1 MKKITLFLAAG
12 LLLLATGAGAQT
24 LDLGVKAGAT
34 LGKID
39 GQSFKDG
46 YNFGIHAGFFAEIG
60 LGEKFGIQPEVLFN
74 QTKTQVKESIDAG
87 DVLKQGSK
95 GHLNYLSI
103 PVLLNF
109 KPAQIL
115 TIQAGPQ
122 FGILMNKDNSL
133 VANGKE
139 AFKSGDFAIALG
151 AQVNLGSLK
160 VYGRYNIGLSDAR
173 DVSDVTDQSKW
184 KNQQI
189 QLGIGYVIF

>member
-12 LLLLATGAGAQT
+12 LLLLATGVGAQT

-74 QTKTQVKESIDAG
+74 QTKTQVKESVDAG

-133 VANGKE
+133 VENGKD

>member
-12 LLLLATGAGAQT
+12 FLLLAGQLNAQS
-24 LDLGVKAGAT
+24 LDLGVKAGAS

-46 YNFGIHAGFFAEIG
+46 YNFGVHAGFFAEIG
-60 LGEKFGIQPEVLFN
+60 LGEHWGIQPEVLFN
-74 QTKTQVKESIDAG
+74 QTKTQVRSEASVA
-87 DVLKQGSK
+87 DVLKQGTK

-109 KPAQIL
+109 KPVNIL

-122 FGILMNKDNSL
+122 FGILMNKDNNL
-133 VANGKE
+133 VENGKE
-139 AFKSGDFAIALG
+139 AFKSGDFAIDLG

-160 VYGRYNIGLSDAR
+160 IYGRYNIGLSDAR
-173 DVSDVTDQSKW
+173 DVSDVTDNSKW

-189 QLGIGYVIF
+189 QLGIGYVIL

>member
-12 LLLLATGAGAQT
+12 LLLLATGVGAQS
-24 LDLGVKAGAT
+24 LNLGIKAGAT

-46 YNFGIHAGFFAEIG
+46 YNFGVHAGFFADLG
-60 LGEKFGIQPEVLFN
+60 LGEKWGIQPEVLFN
-74 QTKTQVKESIDAG
+74 QTKTQVRSSSNIGDA
-87 DVLKQGSK
+87 LKQGSK

-115 TIQAGPQ
+115 TLQAGPQ
-122 FGILMNKDNSL
+122 FGILMNKDNNL
-133 VANGKE
+133 VENGKE

-151 AQVNLGSLK
+151 AQVNLGNFK

-173 DVSDVTDQSKW
+173 DVSDVTDNSKW

-189 QLGIGYVIF
+189 QLGIGYIIL